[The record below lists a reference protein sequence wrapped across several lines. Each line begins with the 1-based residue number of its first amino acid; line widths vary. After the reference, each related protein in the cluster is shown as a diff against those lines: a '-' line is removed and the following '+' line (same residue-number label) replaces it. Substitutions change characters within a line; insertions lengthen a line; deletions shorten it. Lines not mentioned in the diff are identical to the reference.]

1 MPPANNGSTEDV
13 QPPVVQIQSR
23 NPVPEPIVAPVV
35 APVPNTKPTV
45 SLPYPS
51 RRDNEIKLMNKST
64 NSRSTTQDIYKNN
77 TKIYKPVPI
86 QTYPERILIEAHKRM
101 RTKWS
106 VIAKLLPGR
115 TENAIKNHWNAT
127 IRKKT
132 TRKNRTSKDEPGN
145 RKPKSTLLRD
155 YIRDMASTPTT
166 NTTAANV
173 SLPTT
178 CTNSVLVG
186 NDTAIPP
193 DELPT
198 IDHIPSYDE
207 ECAFMKDLFQ
217 STATQPEIRT
227 SIQPLAHTLDFNGNF
242 EYGPSTSSSIPF
254 EDNSNIF
261 LNFNSQFFPDTNSSS
276 PIAETA
282 TLSNATEPSFH
293 YADMNMDLAFSGQGG
308 DSSSHWG
315 SVPLQI
321 VELDEGDEN
330 EDIETR
336 RLNIRWNDKEEILLA
351 EAWIEHSQDN
361 NIEKD
366 QRDEI
371 YWNNIIEDFHDRT
384 TGPVRTKNMLTGKW
398 TRMHGDC
405 QQFNAYYKQANRKNE
420 ENEADLIEAVKTVYL
435 ERVGKKF
442 QYPHVWKIL
451 KEYPK
456 WDAAEPI
463 DGDNLQEVFGR
474 DKRERPAGKQ
484 HYRRKCDAAERAY
497 EAQREKDLAIK
508 KCEEIKFLMID
519 TSNLPPHKRAFIER
533 QQSEIMRKYQDAGAD
548 DAGVDD

>member
-1 MPPANNGSTEDV
+1 MEGGGNNGFYGGRQGGGFPNLPNSQMFPLGSPSVYQPTPPLQSPNDFVWNHIHQNFENYQGTSIPSSTFGDFSSSSGGIASSFQGDGDV
-13 QPPVVQIQSR
+13 PSLAIDRSLSAGSMVLDFGNQVI
-23 NPVPEPIVAPVV
+23 NPLNPIVDG
-35 APVPNTKPTV
+35 VPNTSKNYTKRLWTTEEDSKLSKLV
-45 SLPYPS
+45 SDFGTKNWALISELMEGRSGKQCRERWYNNLRP
-51 RRDNEIKLMNKST
+51 DIKMDDWT
-64 NSRSTTQDIYKNN
+64 EEE
-77 TKIYKPVPI
+77 
-86 QTYPERILIEAHKRM
+86 ERILIEAHKRM

-227 SIQPLAHTLDFNGNF
+227 SIQPLAHTLEFNGNF

-261 LNFNSQFFPDTNSSS
+261 LNFNSQFFPDTNYSS

-308 DSSSHWG
+308 DSS
-315 SVPLQI
+315 
-321 VELDEGDEN
+321 
-330 EDIETR
+330 R
-336 RLNIRWNDKEEILLA
+336 
-351 EAWIEHSQDN
+351 
-361 NIEKD
+361 
-366 QRDEI
+366 
-371 YWNNIIEDFHDRT
+371 
-384 TGPVRTKNMLTGKW
+384 
-398 TRMHGDC
+398 
-405 QQFNAYYKQANRKNE
+405 
-420 ENEADLIEAVKTVYL
+420 
-435 ERVGKKF
+435 
-442 QYPHVWKIL
+442 
-451 KEYPK
+451 
-456 WDAAEPI
+456 
-463 DGDNLQEVFGR
+463 
-474 DKRERPAGKQ
+474 
-484 HYRRKCDAAERAY
+484 
-497 EAQREKDLAIK
+497 
-508 KCEEIKFLMID
+508 
-519 TSNLPPHKRAFIER
+519 
-533 QQSEIMRKYQDAGAD
+533 
-548 DAGVDD
+548 